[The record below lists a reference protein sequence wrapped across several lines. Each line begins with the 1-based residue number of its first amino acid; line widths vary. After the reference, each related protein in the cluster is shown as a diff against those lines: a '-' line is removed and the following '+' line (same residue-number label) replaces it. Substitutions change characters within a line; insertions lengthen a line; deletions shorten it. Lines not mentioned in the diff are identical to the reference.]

1 MFRNRRKK
9 TEKTP
14 LKDISTMECNGEPG
28 GKAAED
34 GSMED
39 GSVDGGSVDLGLD
52 SSPDTA
58 AIIDDIIDGSN
69 TKDENEAEKSPK
81 KPKMESR
88 AFSLFGGSGTR
99 FGEKIGRILSQV
111 DFQNCDPETCISVL
125 KIPSMKTYAALNRKL
140 KSCPAAWMEGF
151 LEEGGLEVLLEGVN
165 TISKGRVHLSDA
177 MMLLEC
183 VACIRTVMNS
193 RIGLQVITQNEG
205 FAQILIK
212 GEQIQIC
219 F

>member
-1 MFRNRRKK
+1 
-9 TEKTP
+9 
-14 LKDISTMECNGEPG
+14 MECDGDGVPG
-28 GKAAED
+28 GKAVED

-39 GSVDGGSVDLGLD
+39 GSVDGGSVDVGAGLD

-58 AIIDDIIDGSN
+58 AIIDDILDGSS

-81 KPKMESR
+81 KPKMKSR

-151 LEEGGLEVLLEGVN
+151 LEERGLEVLLEGVN

-212 GEQIQIC
+212 GEPIQTVNLYIN
-219 F
+219 FWTQVNS